1 MKDGDSV
8 SLGKEKITAFVTKG
22 HTDCSMSYLLDPQR
36 ILFASESTGVRNGTA
51 FIYPSILKSYKDAIE
66 SAQRLKQIDTNY
78 IIGPHYGVV
87 SKKAKETFFDDFI
100 KAAEAE
106 RELIFK
112 GIEEGLSDEEILERH
127 KQAYWNKERSSN
139 QPYPAYKLNAEITIR
154 LTRVDFSENCDRII
168 K

>member
-1 MKDGDSV
+1 MQK
-8 SLGKEKITAFVTKG
+8 
-22 HTDCSMSYLLDPQR
+22 
-36 ILFASESTGVRNGTA
+36 
-51 FIYPSILKSYKDAIE
+51 
-66 SAQRLKQIDTNY
+66 
-78 IIGPHYGVV
+78 PHYGVV
-87 SKKAKETFFDDFI
+87 SKKAKETFFDDFT

-127 KQAYWNKERSSN
+127 KQAYWSKERSYN